1 MSGEIVPIPEHA
13 LNCRVAVR
21 AWQRGLLVNSL
32 RAGNAA
38 LHALTNEL
46 RQLS

>member
-1 MSGEIVPIPEHA
+1 MSGEIVPIPERA
-13 LNCRVAVR
+13 LNCRAAVR
-21 AWQRGLLVNSL
+21 ARQRGLPINSP
-32 RAGNAA
+32 RASNAA